1 MKRFRQLLGAYLR
14 LSDSLLLFLCLLA
27 AIFGMVLI
35 YSATRSY
42 GSERYL
48 IVQGVALVLGLV
60 LFVFFSLVDSNLIA
74 DRWMLLLGFNLA
86 LLLILK
92 LFGTEGG
99 TGNRSW
105 LRFGPIGIQPSEIL
119 KITFA
124 MLLSKQMAHLRE
136 TRRGLS
142 SVGSVVQL
150 AAHFGLM
157 FGLIVIISSDLGSA
171 LSFLFIFAA
180 MCFAGGLTIWWFLLA
195 LGAGAAAAPLLW
207 TKFLREDQRNRIL
220 APYIPDKI
228 DPDGL
233 GVTWQARQSK
243 VALASGGATGQGFLH
258 GVWAQGDLLPFKH
271 TDFIFS
277 VAGEELGLIGCALIV
292 ILLTVIILRVLHV
305 GLHCGNYRDMVLCV
319 GIAGFLTFQTFE
331 NIGMCVGLTPVIG
344 ITLPFFSYGGSSM
357 VSCFAAMGIVSGI
370 RFRQNTRSAS
380 HRL

>member
-14 LSDSLLLFLCLLA
+14 LSDSLLLLLCLLA
-27 AIFGMVLI
+27 AGFGMVLI

-48 IVQGVALVLGLV
+48 IVQGVALVLGLG
-60 LFVFFSLVDSNLIA
+60 LFVFFSLVDADLIA
-74 DRWMLLLGFNLA
+74 DRWMLLFGFNIA
-86 LLLILK
+86 LLIVLK

-99 TGNRSW
+99 TGNKSW

-124 MLLSKQMAHLRE
+124 MLLAKQMNHLRE

-142 SVGSVVQL
+142 SVGSVIQL
-150 AAHFGLM
+150 AAHFALM

-171 LSFLFIFAA
+171 LSFLVIFAA

-195 LGAGAAAAPLLW
+195 LGTGAAAAPLLW

-220 APYIPDKI
+220 APYFPDKV
-228 DPDGL
+228 DPEGL

-243 VALASGGATGQGFLH
+243 VALASGGAGGQGFLQ
-258 GVWAQGDLLPFKH
+258 GVRAQGDLLPFKH

-277 VAGEELGLIGCALIV
+277 VAGEELGLLGCAVIV
-292 ILLTVIILRVLHV
+292 ILLTVIILRVLHI

-319 GIAGFLTFQTFE
+319 GFAGFLTFQTFE

-357 VSCFAAMGIVSGI
+357 VCCFAAMGIVSGV
-370 RFRQNTRSAS
+370 RLRQHTRSTS
-380 HRL
+380 QRL

>member
-1 MKRFRQLLGAYLR
+1 MKRFRQLLAAYLR
-14 LSDSLLLFLCLLA
+14 LSDSLLLLLCLLA
-27 AIFGMVLI
+27 AFFGMALI

-48 IVQGVALVLGLV
+48 IVQGAALVLGLG
-60 LFVFFSLVDSNLIA
+60 LFVFFSLVDASLIA
-74 DRWMLLLGFNLA
+74 DRWLLLFGFNLA
-86 LLLILK
+86 LLLILR

-99 TGNRSW
+99 TGNKSW

-124 MLLSKQMAHLRE
+124 MLLAKQMAHLRE
-136 TRRGLS
+136 SRRGLS
-142 SVGSVVQL
+142 SVGSVIQL
-150 AAHFGLM
+150 ALHFGLM

-195 LGAGAAAAPLLW
+195 LGAGAAAAPILW
-207 TKFLREDQRNRIL
+207 TRFLREDQRNRIL
-220 APYIPDKI
+220 APYFPDRV

-243 VALASGGATGQGFLH
+243 VALASGGAGGQGFLH
-258 GVWAQGDLLPFKH
+258 GVRAQGDLLPFKH

-292 ILLTVIILRVLHV
+292 IRLTVIILRVLHV

-319 GIAGFLTFQTFE
+319 GFAGFLTFQTFE

-370 RFRQNTRSAS
+370 RFRQNTRLTNR
-380 HRL
+380 RL

>member
-1 MKRFRQLLGAYLR
+1 MKRFRQLLGNYLR

-27 AIFGMVLI
+27 ALSGMALI

-42 GSERYL
+42 GTERYL
-48 IVQGVALVLGLV
+48 IVQGAALVLGLG
-60 LFVFFSLVDSNLIA
+60 LFIFFSLVDANLLA
-74 DRWMLLLGFNLA
+74 DRWVLLFGFNLA
-86 LLLILK
+86 LLLILR

-99 TGNRSW
+99 TGNKSW
-105 LRFGPIGIQPSEIL
+105 LRFGPIGIQPSEVL

-124 MLLSKQMAHLRE
+124 MLLAKQMAHLRE

-142 SVGSVVQL
+142 SVGSVIQL
-150 AAHFGLM
+150 ALHFGLM
-157 FGLIVIISSDLGSA
+157 FGLIVVISSDLGSA

-195 LGAGAAAAPLLW
+195 LGAGAAAMPILW
-207 TKFLREDQRNRIL
+207 TRFLREDQRNRIL
-220 APYIPDKI
+220 APYFPDRV

-243 VALASGGATGQGFLH
+243 VALASGGASGQGFLH
-258 GVWAQGDLLPFKH
+258 GVRAQGDLLPFKH

-292 ILLTVIILRVLHV
+292 ILLTVIILRVLHI
-305 GLHCGNYRDMVLCV
+305 GLRCGNYRDMVLCV
-319 GIAGFLTFQTFE
+319 GFAGFLTFQTFE
-331 NIGMCVGLTPVIG
+331 NIGMCVGLTRVIG
-344 ITLPFFSYGGSSM
+344 ITLPFFSYGGSSI

-370 RFRQNTRSAS
+370 RFRQKTRLPDR
-380 HRL
+380 RL